1 MSTKKILVLGL
12 LISAGFTL
20 QAFADTGHKK
30 NDKSEAATTTDSPMA
45 NASKMGHSQMGS
57 NSDMGG
63 MDMMNGDMMPMMK
76 QMMQMHMK
84 GKMGGGMDH
93 MGGGANRSIDMMGM
107 MDSDMMGMMR
117 QKAGMDGSM
126 DLDAKLKEFDAD
138 KDGNLN
144 LEEFEAL
151 HKSAMQSRMVDRF
164 QHLDA
169 NGDGQVSSGE
179 MMAAGGRMA
188 KMSNGAGMDSTTKE
202 HHGDDKK

>member
-1 MSTKKILVLGL
+1 MSKKKILLLGA

-20 QAFADTGHKK
+20 QAFADTGHKQ
-30 NDKSEAATTTDSPMA
+30 NDNSDAVTTAESSMVDAP
-45 NASKMGHSQMGS
+45 KMGHSQMGS

-63 MDMMNGDMMPMMK
+63 MDMMNGDMMSMMK

-84 GKMGGGMDH
+84 GKMSGSMGH
-93 MGGGANRSIDMMGM
+93 MGGSANGSMGL
-107 MDSDMMGMMR
+107 MDSDMMGMMQ
-117 QKAGMDGSM
+117 QKAGMGGGM
-126 DLDAKLKEFDAD
+126 DLGAKLKEFDAD

-188 KMSNGAGMDSTTKE
+188 KMSNGAGMDSSTKE

>member
-1 MSTKKILVLGL
+1 MSNKKILLLGV

-20 QAFADTGHKK
+20 QAFADTGHKQ
-30 NDKSEAATTTDSPMA
+30 NDNSEADTTAESSMVDTP
-45 NASKMGHSQMGS
+45 KMDHSRMGS
-57 NSDMGG
+57 NSDKGG
-63 MDMMNGDMMPMMK
+63 MDMMNGDMMSMMK